1 VQHDGI
7 SVLFILPRKAG
18 KGDRAAQQRG
28 GRGVGGEA
36 NPLYCT
42 PPPPCCAWSPS
53 PALGA
58 GADKQHRSRD
68 ALRARVM
75 HAVARS
81 EATKQS
87 SQRCRTS
94 RRLRQPNRPT
104 GLPRFAR
111 NDEKEKRKRNADRR
125 VYPTSA
131 LFRARRASTADKCT
145 QVCAH
150 KIHVTRRL
158 SAFHHGSCVGDR
170 TPPLSLEHALPGTRQ
185 HACPSPASSSQTG
198 HSAGRAYCPKPP
210 GERRVSHHP
219 RAPHSLHL
227 QEYPRPKASFT
238 ERDSSSTQST

>member
-1 VQHDGI
+1 MQHDGI
-7 SVLFILPRKAG
+7 SAPFILPRKAG

-75 HAVARS
+75 QAVARS

-131 LFRARRASTADKCT
+131 PCGAARVHRRQVYASLRTQNPRDAPPIGVPPRLLRWRPNATAQLRTRASWDAAT
-145 QVCAH
+145 
-150 KIHVTRRL
+150 RL
-158 SAFHHGSCVGDR
+158 SQSSELLADR
-170 TPPLSLEHALPGTRQ
+170 S
-185 HACPSPASSSQTG
+185 
-198 HSAGRAYCPKPP
+198 
-210 GERRVSHHP
+210 
-219 RAPHSLHL
+219 
-227 QEYPRPKASFT
+227 
-238 ERDSSSTQST
+238 